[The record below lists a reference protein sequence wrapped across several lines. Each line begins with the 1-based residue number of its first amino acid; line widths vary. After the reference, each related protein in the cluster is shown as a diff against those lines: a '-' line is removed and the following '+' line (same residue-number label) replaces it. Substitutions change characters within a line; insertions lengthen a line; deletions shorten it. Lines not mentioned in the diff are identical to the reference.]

1 MIILFKGINRN
12 KRINWKKY
20 ASILENLNIDNQ
32 YENTTDINE
41 KVQLLTEQML
51 KASNEASF
59 SLKIHKKPY
68 ILPEFII
75 DMIKEKRKYKREFM
89 KSRDPLTKT
98 KINRL
103 GKQVEDQIAKFK
115 RDSWNEL
122 CTKAKKEHI
131 SSSILWRKI
140 KSINT
145 TSNISTKNHKINLS
159 NISNPTSQNI
169 ANEFAKMLENT
180 FNLDINEFNYCKEA
194 LNNNNN
200 TFQDK
205 IMKIPDITSKEFEKE
220 VKKLKTKSAT
230 GPDNIQYNHIKN
242 APKSFKNLIIK
253 LFNTSLTSGEVP
265 NSWEK
270 SKSNYDT

>member
-115 RDSWNEL
+115 RDS
-122 CTKAKKEHI
+122 
-131 SSSILWRKI
+131 
-140 KSINT
+140 
-145 TSNISTKNHKINLS
+145 
-159 NISNPTSQNI
+159 
-169 ANEFAKMLENT
+169 
-180 FNLDINEFNYCKEA
+180 
-194 LNNNNN
+194 
-200 TFQDK
+200 
-205 IMKIPDITSKEFEKE
+205 
-220 VKKLKTKSAT
+220 
-230 GPDNIQYNHIKN
+230 
-242 APKSFKNLIIK
+242 
-253 LFNTSLTSGEVP
+253 
-265 NSWEK
+265 
-270 SKSNYDT
+270 